1 MVSLLVVIISSSAT
15 RPSTPPWTS
24 LLPSVSI
31 PHISC
36 RLRIFSVVNS
46 TLFIAPFDATSTPV
60 ASQASS
66 EKQEEVKDEKAEK
79 EREVC
84 TEALFESQ
92 LRLAIDVLT
101 SKSCSEDGLEDATNL
116 LLQLSKANAA
126 TRVAVLQL
134 LLQGARQMGL
144 VVCTHIR
151 SLCSEARELCLVE
164 EANRED
170 DKDEDDQKTQK
181 GVVKDR

>member
-1 MVSLLVVIISSSAT
+1 M
-15 RPSTPPWTS
+15 
-24 LLPSVSI
+24 
-31 PHISC
+31 
-36 RLRIFSVVNS
+36 
-46 TLFIAPFDATSTPV
+46 
-60 ASQASS
+60 
-66 EKQEEVKDEKAEK
+66 EK

-181 GVVKDR
+181 GVVKDRRVFITLTTFQCAPLLAWYFYLRLFVDTHSRLSW